1 MSATK
6 PHPWR
11 WALTAAVAVGVAS
24 PALSSAPK
32 DGFPLS
38 SYPMFS
44 TNKDPSTT
52 VDQAVGIDA
61 QGTAQPLPPRALGTD
76 EVLQARA
83 TLSRAVRGGKAQSA
97 ALCAAIAERI
107 AKDERHA
114 GTERVEIRT
123 VSYDSLDWFVRGE
136 RSPKAQRKHASCAV
150 PRSSP

>member
-1 MSATK
+1 MR

-11 WALTAAVAVGVAS
+11 WALTAAVAVGVGS
-24 PALSSAPK
+24 PAMSSAPK

-61 QGTAQPLPPRALGTD
+61 QGSAEPLPPRALGTD

-83 TLSRAVRGGKAQSA
+83 TISRAVRGGKAQSA
-97 ALCAAIAERI
+97 ALCKAVAERI
-107 AKDERHA
+107 ANDSSFA
-114 GTERVEIRT
+114 GALGVEIRT

-136 RSPKAQRKHASCAV
+136 RKPKAQRTHASCEIARKA
-150 PRSSP
+150 P

>member
-11 WALTAAVAVGVAS
+11 WALTAAIAVGIGS

-61 QGTAQPLPPRALGTD
+61 QGAAEPLPPRALGTD

-83 TLSRAVRGGKAQSA
+83 TISRAVRGGKAQSA
-97 ALCAAIAERI
+97 ALCKAVAERI
-107 AKDERHA
+107 AGDASFASVR
-114 GTERVEIRT
+114 RVEIRT

-136 RSPKAQRKHASCAV
+136 RKPKSQRTHAKCAV